1 MLEIQP
7 QVQVVLTDA
16 ILLDGD
22 WQGVLQIVAQ
32 AGANIEV
39 IVSSRLGDPK
49 LWIDVLEQGGYDVL
63 AEPYGHHEEIRRVVE
78 KLYAP
83 LASAG
88 AMSYKT
94 KGSARCVGTA

>member
-1 MLEIQP
+1 
-7 QVQVVLTDA
+7 
-16 ILLDGD
+16 
-22 WQGVLQIVAQ
+22 VLQIVAQ

-39 IVSSRLGDPK
+39 VVCSRLRDHK

-78 KLYAP
+78 KLHAP

-94 KGSARCVGTA
+94 KGSARCRRVGTA